1 MNGEEYPENNI
12 DDENNERSN
21 DEDVIHPDEFRDSKS
36 PSASLKRKGSRP
48 IRRYPKKSS
57 NNRAN
62 TEKREEIRQIQ
73 EELINFPKS
82 WWGQQ
87 WIKSLLEF
95 GRPYRMQRGLRYAQ
109 EDRIENFL
117 INPGQIFATVQGTAP
132 TPYRVKILFD
142 VIPEKGWV
150 KIIEKISQKA
160 RYVIQLLE
168 NILPRDFEVIFRE
181 MTYSFFPPPTQ
192 ELNAT
197 CSCPDQ
203 AVPCKHIAATALYL
217 ARIVDFDP
225 FLLLKLRG
233 KTREELLSE
242 LYNLRSCANR
252 PIVQSTK
259 KIREN
264 FVNTIITF
272 DVPNYSLV
280 NINPSKFMTGD
291 PYEVGFQLTLPGTK
305 LESLENLGFPPNLHD
320 PKSFELTFRELYYE
334 VTRAVHAKAKDLENS
349 L

>member
-1 MNGEEYPENNI
+1 
-12 DDENNERSN
+12 
-21 DEDVIHPDEFRDSKS
+21 
-36 PSASLKRKGSRP
+36 
-48 IRRYPKKSS
+48 
-57 NNRAN
+57 
-62 TEKREEIRQIQ
+62 
-73 EELINFPKS
+73 
-82 WWGQQ
+82 
-87 WIKSLLEF
+87 
-95 GRPYRMQRGLRYAQ
+95 MQRGLRYAQ
-109 EDRIENFL
+109 EDRIENFI

-142 VIPEKGWV
+142 VIPEIGWI
-150 KIIEKISQKA
+150 KIIDKISQKA

-168 NILPRDFEVIFRE
+168 NTLPRDFEAIFRE
-181 MTYSFFPPPTQ
+181 MKYSFFPPPTQ

-217 ARIVDFDP
+217 ARVVDFDP

-259 KIREN
+259 KIRDN
-264 FVNTIITF
+264 FVKTVVTF
-272 DVPNYSLV
+272 DVPNYSLT
-280 NINPSKFMTGD
+280 NLTPEKFTRGD
-291 PYEVGFQLTLPGTK
+291 PYEIGFQLTTPGTK
-305 LESLENLGFPPNLHD
+305 LESIENLGLPPNLHD

-334 VTRAVHAKAKDLENS
+334 VTRIVHAKAKDLENS
-349 L
+349 S